1 MAYIEDEGD
10 LTRHV
15 ADEEEV
21 PEEDAQLTFAGNSST
36 ILAEVA
42 RHRAM
47 QLAAA
52 RAAAETLANGDSGGG
67 DKPAETAAQW
77 ALPLSSPLP
86 SAQSQMIR
94 NRSVS
99 VFQARTPKAA

>member
-1 MAYIEDEGD
+1 MAYEERDGG
-10 LTRHV
+10 LSRHL

-52 RAAAETLANGDSGGG
+52 RAAAETLANGDTAAAQYS
-67 DKPAETAAQW
+67 AETGLQW
-77 ALPLSSPLP
+77 TAPLSSPLQ

-94 NRSVS
+94 NRSIS
-99 VFQARTPKAA
+99 VFQARAQKA